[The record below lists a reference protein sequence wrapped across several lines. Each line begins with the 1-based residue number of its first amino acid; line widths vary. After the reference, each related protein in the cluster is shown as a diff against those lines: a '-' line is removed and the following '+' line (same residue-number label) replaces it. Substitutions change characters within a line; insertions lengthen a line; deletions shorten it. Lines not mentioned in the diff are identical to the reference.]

1 MVHTGLASSIHATD
15 VQQVMSYAPGPVLG
29 TGAAE
34 GKKPGLPAWSL
45 HSSWRDTVIKER
57 LGL

>member
-1 MVHTGLASSIHATD
+1 MVHTGLASSIRATD
-15 VQQVMSYAPGPVLG
+15 VHQVMYYAPGPVLG

-34 GKKPGLPAWSL
+34 GKKPGLPSWSL
-45 HSSWRDTVIKER
+45 HSGWRDTVIKER